1 MVVSVVY
8 NQRVFNVD
16 RFPIHKVLTP
26 FPVHWVVIVHT
37 CVPHPGDV
45 PSKISSDK
53 LIVPVELILNPADHS
68 VVLPGVLEHPTCWLW
83 TPTFVRRHSVA
94 VGLHLAGE
102 LVVHVEAKLLV
113 VMEDVAL
120 DLAKGHELV
129 AHHAKGHAHGSPVRL
144 PATKRPKAMF
154 MSDHSVM
161 QDVVGHP
168 KEEQT
173 P

>member
-1 MVVSVVY
+1 MVISVVH
-8 NQRVFNVD
+8 NQGVFNVD

-26 FPVHWVVIVHT
+26 FPVDRVVIVDA

-45 PSKISSDK
+45 PSEISSDE
-53 LIVPVELILNPADHS
+53 LIMPVELILYPADHS

-102 LVVHVEAKLLV
+102 LVVHVEAELLV

-129 AHHAKGHAHGSPVRL
+129 AHHTMGHAHRSPVRL
-144 PATKRPKAMF
+144 SAAKRPKALL
-154 MSDHSVM
+154 MSDHP
-161 QDVVGHP
+161 VV
-168 KEEQT
+168 
-173 P
+173 